1 MSANIHRLGGTN
13 DVPPKR
19 TVLSLSIRASH
30 ARTCDELGLCHHT
43 SLDCNENTCHRA
55 LLDDG
60 HVDIPLPATPAAS
73 TFWLDSDKPE
83 GPPLMNVTME
93 PSMRDHVWYWGW
105 VFATY
110 LVCVAFAGWLWGK
123 YGDVAVRAFWRV
135 ISGVG

>member
-1 MSANIHRLGGTN
+1 MISTN
-13 DVPPKR
+13 MAAMLKDMEGVQYR
-19 TVLSLSIRASH
+19 SVRGH
-30 ARTCDELGLCHHT
+30 TCDQLGICHHPR
-43 SLDCNENTCHRA
+43 LDCNEGTCHRA

-110 LVCVAFAGWLWGK
+110 LVCVAFAGWLWGTF
-123 YGDVAVRAFWRV
+123 GEGAIRAFWRV
-135 ISGVG
+135 ISGVS